1 MPESMLSSRAT
12 TRRAGIPVPRRLRVA
27 AAFCLALPLAVQAAQ
42 TPLAPLMAGE
52 YAYQAGQLAEAARW
66 YLEAAEALDGDAAL
80 AERATRIAML
90 ANDDAAAQ
98 RALRLWRRRAPES
111 AAMRAA
117 DAALALREGRLRH
130 ARRELQALLR
140 SPDPRGWRY
149 ALSGLG
155 GGRDPARVARVL
167 GELVDAGAIPDQ
179 LPAWQEFGRLALRLD
194 DPALAERIVDEVVER
209 FPDEPRVAILRAGQ
223 LQQAGR
229 TEQARAMLAQ
239 AEPHAAADPEVR
251 AMLAM
256 TYESMRAPADA
267 ARIMA
272 LGPQDMR
279 SYELRAS
286 LLARAED
293 TAGLEALYDEL
304 AAEGSRPD
312 PSRRLLLGRIAEFL
326 KRPAEAVE
334 WYRGVPGGPQRNEA
348 RIRIAA
354 ALHELGRREEA
365 YAEAQGLQDD
375 ATADDT
381 ARRNAYLLE
390 GELRQRAGDVD
401 GEIDALGR
409 GLAAFPDDI
418 ELLYARALAWERRDR
433 IDRAEADLRRLL
445 VSDPENVAALNALG
459 YTLADRT
466 DRYREALELID
477 RARAAEPDDAAII
490 DSYGWVL
497 YRLGRHEEALVELRR
512 AWGLMK
518 DPEIGAHLGEVLW
531 VLGRRDEARRYFD
544 EARKLQPD
552 NRALRRALEKLG
564 LPLQEP
570 AP

>member
-155 GGRDPARVARVL
+155 GGRDPGRVARVL

-390 GELRQRAGDVD
+390 GELRQRAGDAD